1 MEYDEEALQA
11 VRESRLLID
20 SYDSWLIEELR
31 PYLGQ
36 RVLEVGCGLGNLL
49 KHFVDREFV
58 MGIEPS
64 HETVAEAQRKFADHK
79 NVDIRYFSITDP
91 SVLTLQDMKFDSAVS
106 LNVFEHIEDDELAMK
121 HTGLLL
127 KPDSYFVMIV
137 PAHQRLYGT
146 MDSSIGHYR
155 RYTKDMAKEKFEKN
169 GFKVVHQKY
178 LNTLGAMGWYVNG
191 RFLKRTVPP
200 TGQLRMFNKVVP
212 ILKAAERAFPPSFGL
227 SLLTV
232 AQRKV
237 G

>member
-64 HETVAEAQRKFADHK
+64 HETVAEAQRKFTDYK
-79 NVDIRYFSITDP
+79 NVSIRYFSITDP
-91 SVLTLQDMKFDSAVS
+91 SVLALQDMKFDSAVS
-106 LNVFEHIEDDELAMK
+106 LNVFEHIEDDDLAMK

-127 KPDSYFVMIV
+127 KPDSYFVLIV

-155 RYTKDMAKEKFEKN
+155 RYTKAMAKEKFEKN

-212 ILKAAERAFPPSFGL
+212 ILKAAERVFPPSFGL

-232 AQRKV
+232 AQRRAN
-237 G
+237 